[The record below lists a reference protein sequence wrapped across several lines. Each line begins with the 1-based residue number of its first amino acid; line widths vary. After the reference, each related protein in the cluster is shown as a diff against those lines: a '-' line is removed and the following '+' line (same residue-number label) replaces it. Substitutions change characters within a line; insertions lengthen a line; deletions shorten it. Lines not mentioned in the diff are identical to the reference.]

1 MTEPAKATQS
11 EVGQEGG
18 GHANFPPFDAST
30 FPSQLLWLA
39 ITFGALY
46 YVMSKIALPKVG
58 AVIENRKARIAKDL
72 NDAAAMQQQAD
83 AAAAAHEKTLADA
96 RLKAQGLAQEARD
109 KLAAEAELKR
119 KALEDEL
126 AAKLVVAENQIAAT
140 RAQAMTNVEGIA
152 RDAAGAIVERIL
164 GRPADANALAA
175 AIASAKSPSPGA

>member
-1 MTEPAKATQS
+1 MTEPAKAMKS
-11 EVGQEGG
+11 EVGHEGG

-46 YVMSKIALPKVG
+46 YVMSRIALPKVG
-58 AVIENRKARIAKDL
+58 AVIATRKARIAKDL
-72 NDAAAMQQQAD
+72 DDAAAMQQRAD

-126 AAKLVVAENQIAAT
+126 AAELVVAENQIAAT
-140 RAQAMTNVEGIA
+140 RAQAMTNVEAIA

-164 GRPADANALAA
+164 GRPADPNAVAA
-175 AIASAKSPSPGA
+175 AVASAKSR